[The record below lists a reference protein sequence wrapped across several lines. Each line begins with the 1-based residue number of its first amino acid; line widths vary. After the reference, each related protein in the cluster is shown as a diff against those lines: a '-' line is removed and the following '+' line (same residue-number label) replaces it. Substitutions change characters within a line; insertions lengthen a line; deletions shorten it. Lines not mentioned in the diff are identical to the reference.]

1 MALART
7 LSFRDDRSIRR
18 EQRNQFPPDTPNAWE
33 ATIRMIAAS
42 EQPQQAEIS
51 NSDVIVASLEGV
63 SKNYGSVRALRG
75 VNFGVRAGEV
85 VALLGPNGAGKTTAV
100 KLLLGLM
107 LPNSGRV
114 RVFGGDP
121 TNPGNRMRTG
131 AMLQVGR
138 VPETLRVREHIDL
151 FSTYYRKPLAL
162 AEILAAA
169 GLEKLSDRKFSDL
182 SGGQKQRVLFA
193 LAICGDPDLL
203 FLDEPTVG
211 LDVEARRMLW
221 DEIRRM
227 VGRGKTVLLT
237 THYLQEADAL
247 ADRVA
252 VIHEGEIIAE
262 GSPSEIKAKTAGK
275 RIRCVTSLSVSALRQ
290 IAGVTDVKE
299 DREAVELHAAEA
311 EPVVRQL
318 LARDAQLSGLE
329 ITSAGLEEA
338 FLALTHDAARNENS
352 SS

>member
-1 MALART
+1 
-7 LSFRDDRSIRR
+7 
-18 EQRNQFPPDTPNAWE
+18 
-33 ATIRMIAAS
+33 MIATLEKPGRTETSNLAS
-42 EQPQQAEIS
+42 
-51 NSDVIVASLEGV
+51 IVASLEGV
-63 SKNYGSVRALRG
+63 NKNYGSIRALRG
-75 VNFGVRAGEV
+75 VDFRVRAGEV

-107 LPNSGRV
+107 QPNAGRA

-121 TNPGNRMRTG
+121 TNPENRMRTG

-151 FSTYYRKPLAL
+151 FCSYYQKPMAP

-169 GLEKLSDRKFSDL
+169 GLEKLSDRKFGEL

-193 LAICGDPDLL
+193 LAICGNPDLL

-227 VGRGKTVLLT
+227 VTRGKTVLLT
-237 THYLQEADAL
+237 THYLEEADAL

-252 VIHEGEIIAE
+252 VINQGEIIAQ
-262 GSPSEIKAKTAGK
+262 GTPSEIKAKTAGK
-275 RIRCVTSLSVSALRQ
+275 RIRCITSLSVQTLRQ
-290 IAGVTDVKE
+290 IPGVTEVKE
-299 DREAVELHAAEA
+299 DREAVEIHGVEA
-311 EPVVRQL
+311 EPIVREL
-318 LARDAQLSGLE
+318 LSRDAHLSGLE
-329 ITSAGLEEA
+329 IASAGLEEA
-338 FLALTHDAARNENS
+338 FLALTQDNGQNES
-352 SS
+352 HQS